1 MNAHNIHLTLLC
13 FSDMAQLRFKAN
25 RYMQPGLYIRGD
37 RTRVY
42 FFERGALSYDLRDQ
56 RFH

>member
-1 MNAHNIHLTLLC
+1 
-13 FSDMAQLRFKAN
+13 MAQLRFKAN